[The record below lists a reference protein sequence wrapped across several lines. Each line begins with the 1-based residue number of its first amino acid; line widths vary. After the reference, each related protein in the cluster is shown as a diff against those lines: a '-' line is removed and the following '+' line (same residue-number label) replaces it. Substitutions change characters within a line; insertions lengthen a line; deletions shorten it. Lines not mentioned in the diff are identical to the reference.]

1 MLARIEVEIAKDR
14 GVGGPVI
21 SASSYFMKSPPEQ
34 FGDDVCRDLVEKFI
48 KAEVD
53 R

>member
-1 MLARIEVEIAKDR
+1 
-14 GVGGPVI
+14 
-21 SASSYFMKSPPEQ
+21 MKSPPEQ

-48 KAEVD
+48 LGEVA